1 MFAGTEIKKYK
12 MKINLTQGIYSSK
25 ESTTIIT
32 KMIDLIIKYE
42 EDQIKKSMSE
52 EDAFLRNERI
62 KLLLRDLYESRD
74 FIERQKGNISI
85 NCQMDLLQEN

>member
-1 MFAGTEIKKYK
+1 

-42 EDQIKKSMSE
+42 EDQIKKSMNE